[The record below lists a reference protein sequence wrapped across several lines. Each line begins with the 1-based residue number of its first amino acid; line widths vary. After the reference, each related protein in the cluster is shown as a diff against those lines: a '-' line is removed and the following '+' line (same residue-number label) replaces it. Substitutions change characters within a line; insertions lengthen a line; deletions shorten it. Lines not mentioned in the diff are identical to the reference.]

1 MQILKSKLR
10 HLKLILASFLL
21 IAFSLTSPSY
31 AGLNIQ
37 FGISKGDITR
47 ILLKNGYSQIQVHDK
62 GFKTGRA
69 YACKDGIKYDVKV
82 DVKGRIK
89 GTNKIG
95 NCRNQVT
102 EKLVRRNLEANG
114 FTRIVIDE
122 QNSNYVIVGCKGS
135 QRTRLIISLQGELV
149 QRKNLGKCQDVLE
162 PNDVRQVLREKG
174 YNRIQFTDRQLPRYV
189 AEACFKNRKVEL
201 LINRFGE
208 VRDERRIGQCSPPI
222 DGKNLVKVMSE
233 KGYNRVSV
241 INDTPPRYEVE
252 ACTKNIRYDIT
263 LNQFGNITQSKRIGE
278 CNPAVN
284 QKQITQILRQ
294 EGFSRINIEKRQN
307 GNYRITACFE
317 GTEKRIRLNRYGELL
332 EEADGQQCMTQS
344 ISQIRKTLVDNG
356 FKSPKFYIEACR
368 NGNMLKIEYNQ
379 FGDRIGR
386 ERMGSC

>member
-1 MQILKSKLR
+1 MHILKLKLDISRFILKSFFLAAF
-10 HLKLILASFLL
+10 LIS
-21 IAFSLTSPSY
+21 SPSY

-82 DVKGRIK
+82 DIKGRIK
-89 GTNKIG
+89 GSSKIG

-102 EKLVRRNLEANG
+102 EKQVRRNLEANG

-122 QNSNYVIVGCKGS
+122 QNSNYVIVGCKGR

-162 PNDVRQVLREKG
+162 PNDVRQALREKG

-189 AEACFKNRKVEL
+189 AEACLNNRKVEL
-201 LINRFGE
+201 LINRFGK
-208 VRDERRIGQCSPPI
+208 VRDERRIGSCNPPI
-222 DGKNLVKVMSE
+222 DGRNLVKVMRE
-233 KGYNRVSV
+233 KGYNRISV
-241 INDTPPRYEVE
+241 INNTPPRYQIE

-263 LNQFGNITQSKRIGE
+263 LNRFGNITQRKRIGD

-284 QKQITQILRQ
+284 QEQLTQVLRQ

-317 GTEKRIRLNRYGELL
+317 GAEKRIRLNRYGELL
-332 EEADGQQCMTQS
+332 EEVDGQKCASRS
-344 ISQIRKTLVDNG
+344 ISQINDAMKNRG
-356 FKSPKFYIEACR
+356 FKRAKFYIEACR
-368 NGNMLKIEYNQ
+368 GGNKLKIQLNQ
-379 FGDRIGR
+379 YGDLVGR
-386 ERMGSC
+386 ENIGSC